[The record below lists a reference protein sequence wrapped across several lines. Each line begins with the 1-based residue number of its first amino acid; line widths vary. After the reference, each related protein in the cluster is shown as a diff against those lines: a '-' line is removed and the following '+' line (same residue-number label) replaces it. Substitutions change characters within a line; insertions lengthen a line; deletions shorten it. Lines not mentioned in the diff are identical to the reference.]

1 MKKEFKIGIAAIVAL
16 IILFIGINYLKGIN
30 MFKSESYYHVD
41 YTEVNGL
48 ALSSPVYANGFKVG
62 LVRDIQY
69 NFNKPG
75 HITVGIDMDDNI
87 KIPVG
92 SKAEL
97 VTEMLGTVKMNL
109 IMNYGENQTIA
120 PGDTIEGYANNGIMA
135 KAEKDLLPQME
146 KMMPKLDSILSSLNK
161 ILADPAIG
169 NTLKNA
175 EQITAS
181 LNQTSSHLQ
190 RLMSNDIPKL
200 TGNVTA
206 ITEDLKVISGNLKG
220 IDYAATFNKIDETLK
235 NVYALTDK
243 LNKKDNTIGL
253 LLNDPELYNNLN
265 ATSENAASLL
275 KDLQENPKR
284 YVHFSLSERANKSY
298 IEKV

>member
-75 HITVGIDMDDNI
+75 HITVGIEMDDNI

-175 EQITAS
+175 EQLTAS

-253 LLNDPELYNNLN
+253 LLNNPELYNNLN

-284 YVHFSLSERANKSY
+284 YVHFSLFGRKS
-298 IEKV
+298 K

>member
-1 MKKEFKIGIAAIVAL
+1 MKKEFTIGIAAIAAL
-16 IILFIGINYLKGIN
+16 LILFIGINYLKGIN
-30 MFKSESYYHVD
+30 MFKSESYYYVD
-41 YTEVNGL
+41 YTNVNGL
-48 ALSSPVYANGFKVG
+48 ALSSPVYTNGFKVG

-75 HITVGIDMDDNI
+75 HIIVGIEMDENI
-87 KIPVG
+87 KIPQG

-109 IMNYGENQTIA
+109 IMNYNEEKIIA

-135 KAEKDLLPQME
+135 KAEEELLPQME

-161 ILADPAIG
+161 ILADPALG
-169 NTLKNA
+169 NTIKNA
-175 EQITAS
+175 EKLTAS
-181 LNQTSSHLQ
+181 LSQTSNHLEK
-190 RLMSNDIPKL
+190 LMSNDIPTL
-200 TGNVTA
+200 TSNVTM

-220 IDYAATFNKIDETLK
+220 IDYAETFNKIDQTLK

-243 LNKKDNTIGL
+243 LNNKDNTIGL

-265 ATSENAASLL
+265 ATSANAASLL
-275 KDLQENPKR
+275 KDLQKHPKR
-284 YVHFSLSERANKSY
+284 YVHFSLFGK
-298 IEKV
+298 KDK

>member
-1 MKKEFKIGIAAIVAL
+1 MKKEFTIGIAAIAAL
-16 IILFIGINYLKGIN
+16 LILFIGINYLKGIN
-30 MFKSESYYHVD
+30 MFKSESYYYVD
-41 YTEVNGL
+41 YTNVNGL
-48 ALSSPVYANGFKVG
+48 ALSSPVYTNGFKVG

-75 HITVGIDMDDNI
+75 HIIVGIEMDENI
-87 KIPVG
+87 KIPQG

-109 IMNYGENQTIA
+109 IMNYNEEKIIA

-135 KAEKDLLPQME
+135 KAEEELLPQME

-161 ILADPAIG
+161 ILADPALG
-169 NTLKNA
+169 NTIKNA
-175 EQITAS
+175 EKLTAS
-181 LNQTSSHLQ
+181 LSQTSNHLEK
-190 RLMSNDIPKL
+190 LMSNDIPTL
-200 TGNVTA
+200 TSNVTM

-220 IDYAATFNKIDETLK
+220 IDYAETFNKIDQTLK

-243 LNKKDNTIGL
+243 LNNKDNTIGL

-265 ATSENAASLL
+265 ATSANAASLL
-275 KDLQENPKR
+275 KDLQEHPKR
-284 YVHFSLSERANKSY
+284 YVHFSLFGK
-298 IEKV
+298 KDK